1 MLPSPIVRIS
11 WFGLSRVSGSQL
23 FKAVFEIEF
32 TVVRSVVTPFP
43 SSKSVLLRGSVSDV
57 TFCCF
62 SCLFFPL
69 YLEPNERQWELE
81 RVSVLFV
88 FKGATSYYAAQ
99 EIWLVAH
106 FK

>member
-1 MLPSPIVRIS
+1 MFLA
-11 WFGLSRVSGSQL
+11 LSSSRL
-23 FKAVFEIEF
+23 LEIEF
-32 TVVRSVVTPFP
+32 IFMRSVVTPFP
-43 SSKSVLLRGSVSDV
+43 SSESVLLRASVSDV

-62 SCLFFPL
+62 SCLFPL
-69 YLEPNERQWELE
+69 YLEPNERQWEFE